1 MRHPVCQGL
10 PKLIFQGKCNRHFIV
25 NTAWLEKKNMISLL
39 KMLYLNI
46 NHFVPQD
53 AAANNPCSN
62 KVEEDLSETK
72 VIETKFG
79 VKPTYQRIIKPP
91 TFNPDGFN
99 EAQDHLFPKFMVSI
113 RVRRVILSY
122 N

>member
-1 MRHPVCQGL
+1 MSGL
-10 PKLIFQGKCNRHFIV
+10 TQTYISREVQPTFYSKHSLVR
-25 NTAWLEKKNMISLL
+25 EKNMISLL